1 MGLLA
6 LYASVPLGIAGAVVL
21 RRRRI
26 PISPLVAPVF
36 VATLSA
42 MLAFGNPRYRASA
55 DIALVV
61 LSAVALDA
69 LLRRWTRRR
78 DPDAPGPGAGPS
90 EAASV
95 AAGRAGNGPGN
106 APGDA
111 VDEHSAAGGLH

>member
-6 LYASVPLGIAGAVVL
+6 LYASVPLGIAGAVIL
-21 RRRRI
+21 RRRRV

-61 LSAVALDA
+61 LSAIALDA
-69 LLRRWTRRR
+69 LLVRWTRRH
-78 DPDAPGPGAGPS
+78 APAEP
-90 EAASV
+90 
-95 AAGRAGNGPGN
+95 AGRAECG
-106 APGDA
+106 A
-111 VDEHSAAGGLH
+111 VDAADDPFAAEGLH